1 MKLNRYMDHTALK
14 ADTTYEMIDKLC
26 EEAKKYDF
34 FSVCVNGCHVKRCA
48 EN

>member
-26 EEAKKYDF
+26 EEAKNMT
-34 FSVCVNGCHVKRCA
+34 FSLFVLMAVM
-48 EN
+48 